1 MGQQLG
7 DARDMLR
14 AARLVAAGFG
24 FDVDVVFDQLDEAI
38 ASKPFYVLNDEFI
51 RAAMVIKSKA

>member
-24 FDVDVVFDQLDEAI
+24 F